1 MEAFR
6 ETAVRLLGAGPMLRE
21 AEMAAER
28 LREQYG
34 VDAEVWS
41 VTSFS
46 ELARDGRE
54 AERAR
59 VLGLDPASDADWV
72 RTCLGDSD
80 APVIAATDYVRAVP
94 EQIRAWVPAPYRTL
108 GTDGFGRSDTRA
120 QLRDFFEVSADWI
133 TLYALDSLGRQTD
146 ADKLRNKLNTR
157 TRKTPPWNS

>member
-1 MEAFR
+1 
-6 ETAVRLLGAGPMLRE
+6 
-21 AEMAAER
+21 MAADR
-28 LREQYG
+28 LRERYG

-59 VLGLDPASDADWV
+59 VLGLEATNGEDWV
-72 RTCLGDSD
+72 RHCLGASD

-133 TLYALDSLGRQTD
+133 VLYALDSLGRQAD
-146 ADKLRNKLNTR
+146 ADTLRQSLNAR
-157 TRKTPPWNS
+157 ARQTPPWEL

>member
-1 MEAFR
+1 
-6 ETAVRLLGAGPMLRE
+6 
-21 AEMAAER
+21 
-28 LREQYG
+28 
-34 VDAEVWS
+34 
-41 VTSFS
+41 S

-59 VLGLDPASDADWV
+59 ALGLPATADSDWV
-72 RTCLGDSD
+72 RTCLGASD

-133 TLYALDSLGRQTD
+133 VLYALDSLGRQDD
-146 ADKLRNKLNTR
+146 ARALRARLNAGVR
-157 TRKTPPWNS
+157 QTPPWEL